1 LQAAIPNEIGEILHS
16 EVMTYALV
24 TGILGFFV
32 LENFVKI
39 ILKHYHTRFKKLFL
53 IKIVEK
59 KILIFKIFLSPKIC
73 KNLHNQQN
81 FTVQPCTS
89 HN

>member
-39 ILKHYHTRFKKLFL
+39 ILKH
-53 IKIVEK
+53 
-59 KILIFKIFLSPKIC
+59 
-73 KNLHNQQN
+73 
-81 FTVQPCTS
+81 
-89 HN
+89 